1 MHSRW
6 HAASW
11 RRRASRPLSLPTRSR
26 CCSSPTAQHPPDRRL
41 ARAVHLHELAT
52 CRPVG
57 EQALFLGLLLIAEG
71 SALRLGG
78 EVGPCATERVADGV
92 AAQVVPLGKLVRG
105 CPGLVVLDQ
114 ELDDRPVEGVLLG
127 ERAVIDLSCRL
138 ACRGQELGQ
147 FRGFPR
153 LLAVA
158 SQESEMLCV
167 VERSPLGQSFRDP
180 DVEAGRTVTALQP
193 AAVRP
198 SKEGTIPP
206 AWRSTSASKRKTDT
220 RIGRSAPRPAS
231 SFTTHCSTKWKPGPT
246 ITDRPDRAG
255 LSPMRVAHDDL
266 GGEQMSPDSARRVAQ
281 HCSDAFK

>member
-1 MHSRW
+1 M
-6 HAASW
+6 
-11 RRRASRPLSLPTRSR
+11 
-26 CCSSPTAQHPPDRRL
+26 
-41 ARAVHLHELAT
+41 
-52 CRPVG
+52 
-57 EQALFLGLLLIAEG
+57 
-71 SALRLGG
+71 
-78 EVGPCATERVADGV
+78 
-92 AAQVVPLGKLVRG
+92 
-105 CPGLVVLDQ
+105 
-114 ELDDRPVEGVLLG
+114 EGVLLG
-127 ERAVIDLSCRL
+127 ERAVVDLSCRL

-167 VERSPLGQSFRDP
+167 VERAPLGQSFRDP

-246 ITDRPDRAG
+246 ITDRPDPRRPIAHASRA
-255 LSPMRVAHDDL
+255 
-266 GGEQMSPDSARRVAQ
+266 
-281 HCSDAFK
+281 